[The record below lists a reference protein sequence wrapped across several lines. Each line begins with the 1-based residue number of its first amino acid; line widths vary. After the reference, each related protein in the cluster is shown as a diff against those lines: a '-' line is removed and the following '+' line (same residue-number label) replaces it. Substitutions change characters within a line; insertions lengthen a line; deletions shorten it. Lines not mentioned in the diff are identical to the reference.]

1 MMKRIVFFILFSLL
15 FVIFAFSQNDL
26 QAIAVVNL
34 IRSEPVTVRQ
44 LKTEVDRVEKA
55 NGGRT
60 LTKEGRQ
67 QILDVMINERLVLQA
82 AERDKILVT
91 DNELNQQIQQLR
103 NEMAQQIQR
112 TPSDDEF
119 AQAIKNESGLEINAF
134 RDQIRKQMIIQK
146 YIMNKK
152 GTLINSVKTPTDQEI
167 TAEYTL
173 TKSNFVRP
181 EIVRA
186 SMIQILYGPDTAS
199 RTNAKKLADD
209 LIREIGTNPTKFDE
223 VAARGAVPN
232 SGYRAGDTGY
242 LPRNQEVRNVFGQNF
257 IDTIFTLRQGQV
269 SSLIEGVQGY
279 HIVKVTEN
287 HVQKNLELNDII
299 QLGSNLTVK
308 NYIGQMILNQRQQRV
323 LAQASEEITR
333 ELRAGRSFQ
342 INENLLNW

>member
-1 MMKRIVFFILFSLL
+1 MMKRIVFFIFFSLL
-15 FVIFAFSQNDL
+15 FVISAFSQNDL

-55 NGGRT
+55 NSGRA
-60 LTKEGRQ
+60 LTIEGRK

-82 AERDKILVT
+82 SERDKILVT

-103 NEMAQQIQR
+103 NEMARQIGR
-112 TPSDDEF
+112 APSDDEF
-119 AQAIKNESGLEINAF
+119 AQAIKNESSLDITAF

-167 TAEYTL
+167 ISEYTL
-173 TKSNFVRP
+173 LKGTLVRP
-181 EIVRA
+181 ETVRF
-186 SMIQILYGPDTAS
+186 SMIQILYGPDAAS

-223 VAARGAVPN
+223 VAARGAAPN
-232 SGYRAGDTGY
+232 SGYKAGDAGY
-242 LPRNQEVRNVFGQNF
+242 LPRNQEARNIVGQNLM
-257 IDTIFTLRQGQV
+257 DTVFNLRQGQV
-269 SSLIEGVQGY
+269 SSLVEGVQGF

-287 HVQKNLELNDII
+287 YAQKNLELDDIL
-299 QLGSNLTVK
+299 QLGSTLTVR
-308 NYIGQMILNQRQQRV
+308 NYISQGILNQRQQRV